1 MPVAQLTG
9 EVTETSAALPAVIDH
24 SSVCRTTVLLLCRR
38 HLSGACDA
46 HGKIAPVTP
55 PTPLCPQRVRFS
67 YTQKRSHQLERV
79 SVITCFV

>member
-9 EVTETSAALPAVIDH
+9 EVTETSAAFPAVIDH

-55 PTPLCPQRVRFS
+55 PTPLWGVCFS
-67 YTQKRSHQLERV
+67 YTQKRSHQLEHV